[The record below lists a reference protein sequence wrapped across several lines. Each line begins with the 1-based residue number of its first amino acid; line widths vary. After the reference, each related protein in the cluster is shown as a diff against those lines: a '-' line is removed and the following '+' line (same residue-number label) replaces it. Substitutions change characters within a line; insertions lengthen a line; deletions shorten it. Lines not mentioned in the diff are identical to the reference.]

1 MQWTTSCAWDN
12 VHKMDSE
19 AQKHTSIY
27 CHAQSALQQL
37 DIDSDYMETL
47 HNITNDDLNVMGG
60 ITKENRFGQCSD
72 AIPWFWQIGEPVGS
86 SGPQMQEYKWQSILV
101 SIPPDPWLVYRVSW
115 LRAKAHLARW

>member
-19 AQKHTSIY
+19 AQKHRSIY

-47 HNITNDDLNVMGG
+47 HDITNDDLKVMGD
-60 ITKENRFGQCSD
+60 ITEENRFGQCSD
-72 AIPWFWQIGEPVGS
+72 AIPWFWRIGEPVGS
-86 SGPQMQEYKWQSILV
+86 SGP
-101 SIPPDPWLVYRVSW
+101 
-115 LRAKAHLARW
+115 